1 MDAKRD
7 ATEEELDAMRKKQLR
22 RSGLLLDEKA
32 ILDAM
37 EHDVKKDAAFLPLGY
52 LASGDK
58 PNKSSLSNLASI
70 EKLGKLSGHIRRV
83 LGEMGHELM
92 HGSMDAKPVRRGPT
106 EDTCAWCPYRAICRF
121 DTRLGDKP
129 HTIKKIPAEEFW
141 QGIAEEE
148 KGEHKHGRF
157 MDR

>member
-1 MDAKRD
+1 
-7 ATEEELDAMRKKQLR
+7 MRKKQLR

-32 ILDAM
+32 VIDAM
-37 EHDVKKDAAFLPLGY
+37 EHDIEKDATFLPLGY

-58 PNKSSLSNLASI
+58 PNKSSLSNLASM
-70 EKLGKLSGHIRRV
+70 EKLGKLSRHIRRV
-83 LGEMGHELM
+83 LGEMGRELM

-121 DTRLGDKP
+121 DAQLGDTP
-129 HTIKKIPAEEFW
+129 HKIKKIPAEEFW
-141 QGIAEEE
+141 QSIEEEE
-148 KGEHKHGRF
+148 KGDKKHGRF